1 MRFSDQ
7 GNGKYRN
14 PILFADYSDPDVIR
28 VDDTYYLTA
37 SSFNYTPGLPIL
49 TSKDLVNWKLV
60 NYALKNIK
68 EERFNIPRHSEGVW
82 APAIRYHDGVFYIF
96 YGMPDE
102 GYYVVKTK
110 DPLGKWDEPV
120 CILEGKGL
128 IDPCPFWDDDGR
140 AYVIHGYAKSRIGFK
155 SILGIFE
162 ISPDGLSVLSEDH
175 FIFNGNDPKHEALT
189 IEGPKVYKRD
199 GYYYILA
206 PAGGVK
212 DGYQVALR
220 SKDIHG
226 PFEIKKIMDTGNTVI
241 NGPHQGGLVDTVNG
255 DEWFI
260 HFQDR
265 GLYGRICHL
274 QPVKWKDGWP
284 VIGVNASCE
293 GWGEPVFE
301 MEKPNTGFESKE
313 PACLEASDYFENGKY
328 GLLWQWLGNHNESFC
343 FGIPEQECLNGKN
356 SDTSLCA
363 EDTKGGIRLYALN
376 TSRDERP
383 IIWNSS
389 NVLTQKLI
397 FPVFETEIKMS
408 AKGLRDGERAGV
420 VMTGG
425 QYITAF
431 IEKALDGSFAL
442 KVCESSGGDHD
453 KKETIISSCNIA
465 EYYGADF
472 SCESISD
479 ITWKMIFDLSEK
491 EKTDSEKLYFQNVY
505 KPLTGE
511 NPHLKV
517 FVKFGNGEYMD
528 TGISYTPSDH
538 TWVGAKIGIYALG
551 SNSECKDAGF
561 ADFYYVKT
569 TEL

>member
-82 APAIRYHDGVFYIF
+82 APAIRYHEGVFYIF

-175 FIFNGNDPKHEALT
+175 FIFNGNDPRHEALT

-313 PACLEASDYFENGKY
+313 PACLEASDYFENGTY

-343 FGIPEQECLNGKN
+343 SCIPEHECLNNKN
-356 SDTSLCA
+356 SDALCA

-376 TSRDERP
+376 TSKDERP

-453 KKETIISSCNIA
+453 KKETVISSCNIA

-479 ITWKMIFDLSEK
+479 ITWKMIFDLPEK